1 MRKLI
6 LILALLMVAGGGAVA
21 QQLPQFSQYLFNE
34 YFINP
39 AWGGSRDY
47 FEVRSANRYQWIGI
61 TDAPR
66 TYTITLHGP
75 NKARTMGFGGQIFTD
90 IVGPTRRI
98 GLQGSYSY
106 HFKLNDNIKLSMG
119 LSFGILQWLV
129 DGSKITLKNNNDA
142 VISSG
147 LQSALVPDA
156 TFGILLYEKE
166 KWYFG
171 ISLPNLT
178 QSKLYF
184 FNYQTE
190 SLSRLEDHYYAN
202 GAYKFNIGEDF
213 QVEPSFMLK
222 YVHPAPLKLDLG
234 VRAIY
239 QEMVWLGAAFRTH
252 DAWSVLA
259 GFMYKKNLLIGYSYD
274 FTTTN
279 IRNYSTGTHEL
290 VLGVKFTG
298 NSVAKGE
305 FDPSMY

>member
-6 LILALLMVAGGGAVA
+6 TISAFILLGVFSASG

-39 AWGGSRDY
+39 AFGGAKDY
-47 FEVRSANRYQWIGI
+47 WEVKSNNRYQWIGI

-66 TYTITLHGP
+66 TYTLTINGP
-75 NKARTMGFGGQIFTD
+75 NKAGNMGFGGQIFTD

-98 GLQGSYSY
+98 GIQSSYSY
-106 HFKLNDNIKLSMG
+106 HFKLNDDIKLSFG
-119 LSFGILQWLV
+119 LSVGILQWLV
-129 DGSKITLKNNNDA
+129 DGSKITLKDPNDA
-142 VISSG
+142 VMSAG

-156 TFGILLYEKE
+156 TFGFLLHEGE

-171 ISLPNLT
+171 MSAPNLL

-190 SLSRLEDHYYAN
+190 TLSKLEDHYYAN
-202 GAYKFNIGEDF
+202 GAYKFDIGEDF
-213 QVEPSFMLK
+213 QIEPSFMLK
-222 YVHPAPLKLDLG
+222 YVRPAPLKADIG

-239 QEMVWLGAAFRTH
+239 QDMVWLGGAFRTH
-252 DAWSVLA
+252 DAWTALV
-259 GFMYKKNLLIGYSYD
+259 GFTYKKNLMIGYSYD

-279 IRNYSTGTHEL
+279 LRTYSTGTHEL

-298 NSVAKGE
+298 NSVAPPD

>member
-1 MRKLI
+1 MRNI
-6 LILALLMVAGGGAVA
+6 LIIVVIVCGALGANA

-39 AWGGSRDY
+39 AFGGARDY
-47 FEVRSANRYQWIGI
+47 FEVRSNNRYQWVGI

-66 TYTITLHGP
+66 TYTLTLQGP
-75 NKARTMGFGGQIFTD
+75 NKDRTMGFGGQIFTD

-98 GLQGSYSY
+98 GLQASYAY
-106 HFKLNDNIKLSMG
+106 HFKLTDEIKLSLG
-119 LSFGILQWLV
+119 LSFGVLQWTV
-129 DGSKITLKNNNDA
+129 DGAKITLKNTNDA
-142 VISSG
+142 VISNG
-147 LQSALVPDA
+147 LQSSLVADA

-171 ISLPNLT
+171 LSAPNLL

-184 FNYQTE
+184 FNYQT
-190 SLSRLEDHYYAN
+190 STLSKLEDHYYMN
-202 GAYKFNIGEDF
+202 GAYKFNINDDF

-222 YVHPAPLKLDLG
+222 YVSPAPLKFDIG

-239 QEMVWLGAAFRTH
+239 KETVWLGGAFRTK
-252 DAWSVLA
+252 DAWSALV

-279 IRNYSTGTHEL
+279 LKHYSTGTHEL

-298 NSVAKGE
+298 NSVAKGD